1 MRAIIACAGSGGH
14 INPALAIANTIKKN
28 EPDSEILF
36 LGTKTGMEN
45 DLVKKAGY
53 NLMHIRAGRFH
64 RKLTWYNIRNMTR
77 AVLGVFDTKS
87 IISKFK
93 PDVVVGTGGFICVPV
108 MKAAQAKKIPYIL
121 HESNAYPG
129 LSVKLVA
136 KDAAKVLLGFEDAA
150 SRLPSGT
157 NTVFTGTPA
166 KFDMDDMRTL
176 DKNECRKLVFGENE
190 NDSKNKNKKIVFIT
204 GGSQGAIKF
213 NKTVIDMVRKYK
225 PEEVFFVIAVGPSN
239 YDSVIDSIKDE
250 PELNQYLKVEKF
262 VYEMDKM
269 YKAAD
274 LLITR
279 AGAMTVTE
287 LSIARRPA
295 ILIPLPTAAE
305 NHQLFNAKVM
315 ENAGA
320 GIVIEENILNE
331 DLLYD
336 KIKEVVKDEKLLSL
350 MGDNAAKLY
359 KPNVEQEI
367 YNEIKSVVK

>member
-14 INPALAIANTIKKN
+14 INPGIAIANTIKKN

-36 LGTKTGMEN
+36 IGTKTGMEN
-45 DLVKKAGY
+45 DLVKKSGY
-53 NLMHIRAGRFH
+53 NIKHVKAGRFH
-64 RKLTWYNIRNMTR
+64 RKLTLYNVRNMTY
-77 AVLGVFDTKS
+77 AALGVFDTMRVIK
-87 IISKFK
+87 KFK
-93 PDVVVGTGGFICVPV
+93 PDIVIGTGGFICVPV
-108 MKAAQAKKIPYIL
+108 MKGAALKHIPYVL

-129 LSVKLVA
+129 LSVKIVA
-136 KDAAKVLLGFEDAA
+136 KDAAKVLLGFDDAKL
-150 SRLPSGT
+150 RLPKDVK
-157 NTVFTGTPA
+157 TVFTGTPA
-166 KFDMDDMRTL
+166 KFDMDDMRKL
-176 DKNECRKLVFGENE
+176 DKDECRKLITA
-190 NDSKNKNKKIVFIT
+190 DNKKIIFVT

-213 NKTVIDMVRKYK
+213 NETIINMIKKYK
-225 PEEVFFVIAVGPSN
+225 PEDIFFVVAVGPAN
-239 YDSVIDSIKDE
+239 YEKTKELVKDE
-250 PELNQYLKVEKF
+250 KDIDKYLKIEKF

-295 ILIPLPTAAE
+295 ILIPLPSAAE
-305 NHQLFNAKVM
+305 NHQLFNAKAM

-331 DLLYD
+331 DVLYD
-336 KIKEVVKDEKLLSL
+336 KIKEVIHDDSLLVT

>member
-1 MRAIIACAGSGGH
+1 MRVIIACAGSGGH
-14 INPALAIANTIKKN
+14 INPGIAIANVIKKN

-53 NLMHIRAGRFH
+53 NLEHIRAGRLH
-64 RKLTWYNIRNMTR
+64 RRITLQNIKNVSN
-77 AVLGVFDTKS
+77 ALFGIKDAKK
-87 IISKFK
+87 IITKFK
-93 PDVVVGTGGFICVPV
+93 PDVVIGTGGFICLSV
-108 MKAAQAKKIPYIL
+108 MKAAKKKHIPYIL

-136 KDAAKVLLGFEDAA
+136 QDAAKVLTGFEDAKL
-150 SRLPSGT
+150 RLPKGT
-157 NTVFTGTPA
+157 NAIFTGTPA
-166 KFDMDDMRTL
+166 KFDMDDMMAL
-176 DKNECRKLVFGENE
+176 NKEECRKIIDAG
-190 NDSKNKNKKIVFIT
+190 NKKIVFVT

-213 NKTVIDMVRKYK
+213 NSVVIDMVKKYR
-225 PEEVFFVIAVGPSN
+225 PEDIYFVIAVGKDN
-239 YDSVIDSIKDE
+239 YDNAIEYIKDE
-250 PELNQYLKVEKF
+250 KDIDKYLKIEKF

-269 YKAAD
+269 YKASD

-295 ILIPLPTAAE
+295 ILVPLPTAAE
-305 NHQLFNAKVM
+305 NHQFFNAKVM

-320 GIVIEENILNE
+320 GKVIEENVLNE

-336 KIKEVVKDEKLLSL
+336 TIKEMIKDEALLET

-359 KPNVEQEI
+359 RPNVEQEI

>member
-14 INPALAIANTIKKN
+14 INPGIAIANEIMKN
-28 EPDSEILF
+28 KPDSEILF

-53 NLMHIRAGRFH
+53 NLAHVRAGRFH
-64 RKLTWYNIRNMTR
+64 RKLTWYNIRNMTN
-77 AVLGVFDTKS
+77 AVLGIFDTKN

-93 PDVVVGTGGFICVPV
+93 PDVVIGTGGFICVPV
-108 MKAAQAKKIPYIL
+108 MKAAKLKKVPYVL

-136 KDAAKVLLGFEDAA
+136 KDAAKVLLGFEDAKT
-150 SRLPSGT
+150 RLPSGV
-157 NTVFTGTPA
+157 NAVFTGTPA
-166 KFDMDDMRTL
+166 KFDMDSMRAL
-176 DKNECRKLVFGENE
+176 NKEECRKSIYAG
-190 NDSKNKNKKIVFIT
+190 DKKIVFVT

-213 NKTVIDMVRKYK
+213 NTTIINMIKKYK
-225 PEEVFFVIAVGPSN
+225 PKDVFFVIAVGPDN
-239 YDSVIDSIKDE
+239 YEKTLESIKNIKDIDK
-250 PELNQYLKVEKF
+250 YLKVEKF

-305 NHQLFNAKVM
+305 NHQLFNAKAL

-320 GIVIEENILNE
+320 GIVIEENVLNE

-336 KIKEVVKDEKLLSL
+336 KIKEVIVDEKLLSS

-359 KPNVEQEI
+359 RPNVERVI
-367 YNEIKSVVK
+367 YDEIKSVVK

>member
-14 INPALAIANTIKKN
+14 INPGIAIANTIKKN

-53 NLMHIRAGRFH
+53 NLVHVRAGRFH

-93 PDVVVGTGGFICVPV
+93 PDVVIGTGGFICVPV
-108 MKAAQAKKIPYIL
+108 MKGAASKKVPYVL

-150 SRLPSGT
+150 TRLPVGT

-166 KFDMDDMRTL
+166 KFDMDDMRAL
-176 DKNECRKLVFGENE
+176 DKDECRKLVFGEDEKDN
-190 NDSKNKNKKIVFIT
+190 KNNNKKIVFVT

-225 PEEVFFVIAVGPSN
+225 PKDIFFVIAVGPAN
-239 YDSVIDSIKDE
+239 YDSVMESIKDE
-250 PELNQYLKVEKF
+250 KDIDKYLKVEKF

-305 NHQLFNAKVM
+305 NHQLFNAKAM

-320 GIVIEENILNE
+320 GIVIEENILNV

-336 KIKEVVKDEKLLSL
+336 KIKEVIKDDKLLSS

-359 KPNVEQEI
+359 KPNVEQSI

>member
-14 INPALAIANTIKKN
+14 INPGIAIANTIMKN
-28 EPDSEILF
+28 EPNSEILF
-36 LGTKTGMEN
+36 LGTKDGMEN

-53 NLMHIRAGRFH
+53 NLLHVRAGRFH

-77 AVLGVFDTKS
+77 AVLGIFDAKS
-87 IISKFK
+87 VITKFK
-93 PDVVVGTGGFICVPV
+93 PDVVIGTGGFICVPV
-108 MKAAQAKKIPYIL
+108 MKAAYDKKVPYVL

-129 LSVKLVA
+129 LSVKVVA
-136 KDAAKVLLGFEDAA
+136 KDAAKVLLGFDDAS
-150 SRLPSGT
+150 SRLPDGT

-166 KFDMDDMRTL
+166 KFDMDDMRAL
-176 DKNECRKLVFGENE
+176 DKDECRKNITT
-190 NDSKNKNKKIVFIT
+190 DDRKIVFVT

-213 NKTVIDMVRKYK
+213 NTTVINMIKKYK
-225 PEEVFFVIAVGPSN
+225 PKDIFFVIAVGPDN
-239 YDSVIDSIKDE
+239 YDNTMDSIKDIKDIDK
-250 PELNQYLKVEKF
+250 YLKVEKF

-269 YKAAD
+269 YKASD

-279 AGAMTVTE
+279 AGAMTITE

-305 NHQLFNAKVM
+305 NHQLFNAKAM

-320 GIVIEENILNE
+320 GIVIEENVLNE

-336 KIKEVVKDEKLLSL
+336 KIKEVIKDTNLLSS

-359 KPNVEQEI
+359 RPNVEQVI
-367 YNEIKSVVK
+367 YDEIKSVVK

>member
-14 INPALAIANTIKKN
+14 INPGIAIANEIKKQ

-53 NLMHIRAGRFH
+53 NLAHVRAGRFH
-64 RKLTWYNIRNMTR
+64 RKLTWYNIRNMTN
-77 AVLGVFDTKS
+77 AVLGIFDTKN

-93 PDVVVGTGGFICVPV
+93 PDVVIGTGGFICVPV
-108 MKAAQAKKIPYIL
+108 MKGAKAKNIPYIL

-136 KDAAKVLLGFEDAA
+136 KDAAKVLLGFEDTKT
-150 SRLPSGT
+150 RLPDGT
-157 NTVFTGTPA
+157 NAIFTGTPA
-166 KFDMDDMRTL
+166 KFDMDHMRAL
-176 DKNECRKLVFGENE
+176 DKEQCRKNIYVG
-190 NDSKNKNKKIVFIT
+190 DKKIVFVT

-213 NKTVIDMVRKYK
+213 NTTVINMIKKYK
-225 PEEVFFVIAVGPSN
+225 PEDVFFVIAVGPDN
-239 YDSVIDSIKDE
+239 YEKTLESIKDIKDIDK
-250 PELNQYLKVEKF
+250 YLKVEKF

-305 NHQLFNAKVM
+305 NHQLFNAKAM
-315 ENAGA
+315 ENVGA
-320 GIVIEENILNE
+320 GIVIEENVLNE
-331 DLLYD
+331 DLLYG
-336 KIKEVVKDEKLLSL
+336 KIKEVIVDEKLLCS

-359 KPNVEQEI
+359 RPNVELVI
-367 YNEIKSVVK
+367 YDEIKSVVK

>member
-14 INPALAIANTIKKN
+14 INPGIAIANTIKKN

-36 LGTKTGMEN
+36 LGTKNGMEN

-53 NLMHIRAGRFH
+53 NLAHVRAGRFH
-64 RKLTWYNIRNMTR
+64 RKLTWYNIRNMAN
-77 AVLGVFDTKS
+77 AVLGIFDTKS
-87 IISKFK
+87 VIAKFK
-93 PDVVVGTGGFICVPV
+93 PDVVIGTGGFICVPV
-108 MKAAQAKKIPYIL
+108 MKAAALKNVPYVL

-129 LSVKLVA
+129 LSVKVVA
-136 KDAAKVLLGFEDAA
+136 KDAAKVLLGFEDATV
-150 SRLPSGT
+150 RLPEGT

-166 KFDMDDMRTL
+166 KFDMDDMRAL
-176 DKNECRKLVFGENE
+176 DKTECRKLVFGEDE
-190 NDSKNKNKKIVFIT
+190 NNNKKIIFVT

-213 NKTVIDMVRKYK
+213 NKVVIDMVRK
-225 PEEVFFVIAVGPSN
+225 
-239 YDSVIDSIKDE
+239 
-250 PELNQYLKVEKF
+250 
-262 VYEMDKM
+262 YEMDKM

-279 AGAMTVTE
+279 AGAMTITE

-295 ILIPLPTAAE
+295 ILVPLPTAAE
-305 NHQLFNAKVM
+305 NHQLFNAKVV

-320 GIVIEENILNE
+320 GIVIEENILNVE
-331 DLLYD
+331 LLYD
-336 KIKEVVKDEKLLSL
+336 KIKETVKDEQLLSI

-367 YNEIKSVVK
+367 YNEIKSVIK

>member
-1 MRAIIACAGSGGH
+1 MKAIIACAGSGGH
-14 INPALAIANTIKKN
+14 INPGIAIANTIIKN
-28 EPDSEILF
+28 EPDSSILF
-36 LGTKTGMEN
+36 LGTKEGMEN

-53 NLMHIRAGRFH
+53 KLTHVRAGRFH
-64 RKLTWYNIRNMTR
+64 RKLTWYNVRNITR
-77 AVLGVFDTKS
+77 AFLGVFDTMS

-93 PDVVVGTGGFICVPV
+93 PDVIIGTGGFICVPV
-108 MKAAQAKKIPYIL
+108 MKAAKAKKVPYVL

-129 LSVKLVA
+129 LSVKVVA

-150 SRLPSGT
+150 ARLPEGT
-157 NTVFTGTPA
+157 NTVYTGTPA
-166 KFDMDDMRTL
+166 KFDMDHMRAL
-176 DKNECRKLVFGENE
+176 DKEECRKNII
-190 NDSKNKNKKIVFIT
+190 NDDRKIVFVT

-213 NKTVIDMVRKYK
+213 NTTVINMVKKYK
-225 PEEVFFVIAVGPSN
+225 PEDVFFITAVGPDN
-239 YDSVIDSIKDE
+239 YEKTLESIKDITDIDK
-250 PELNQYLKVEKF
+250 YLKVEKF

-279 AGAMTVTE
+279 AGAMTITE

-305 NHQLFNAKVM
+305 NHQLFNARAM

-320 GIVIEENILNE
+320 GIVIEENLLNE
-331 DLLYD
+331 ELLYD
-336 KIKEVVKDEKLLSL
+336 KIKEVIRKEKLLAT

-359 KPNVEQEI
+359 KPNVEQVI
-367 YNEIKSVVK
+367 YEEIKSVVK

>member
-14 INPALAIANTIKKN
+14 INPGIAIANTIMKN
-28 EPDSEILF
+28 EPDSAILF
-36 LGTKTGMEN
+36 VGTNTGMEN

-53 NLMHIRAGRFH
+53 NLAHVRAGRFH

-77 AVLGVFDTKS
+77 AFLGVFDTMS
-87 IISKFK
+87 VISKFK
-93 PDVVVGTGGFICVPV
+93 PDVVIGTGGFICVPV
-108 MKAAQAKKIPYIL
+108 MKGAKAKKIPYVL

-129 LSVKLVA
+129 LSVKVVA
-136 KDAAKVLLGFEDAA
+136 KDADKVLLGFEDAKT
-150 SRLPSGT
+150 RLPEGT
-157 NTVFTGTPA
+157 NVVFTGTPA
-166 KFDMDDMRTL
+166 KFDMDDMRAL
-176 DKNECRKLVFGENE
+176 DKDECRKNVIS
-190 NDSKNKNKKIVFIT
+190 DDRKIVFVT

-213 NKTVIDMVRKYK
+213 NTTVINMIKKYK
-225 PEEVFFVIAVGPSN
+225 PEDVFFVIAVGPDN
-239 YDSVIDSIKDE
+239 YDKTMDSIKEIKDIE
-250 PELNQYLKVEKF
+250 KYLKVEKF

-279 AGAMTVTE
+279 AGAMTITE

-305 NHQLFNAKVM
+305 NHQLFNAKAM

-320 GIVIEENILNE
+320 GIVIEENLLNE

-336 KIKEVVKDEKLLSL
+336 KIKDVITKDKLLAT

-359 KPNVEQEI
+359 KPNVEQVI
-367 YNEIKSVVK
+367 YEEIKSVVK

>member
-1 MRAIIACAGSGGH
+1 MKVIIACAGSGGH
-14 INPALAIANTIKKN
+14 INPGIAIANTIKKN

-36 LGTKTGMEN
+36 VGTKTGMEN

-53 NLMHIRAGRFH
+53 NLAHVRAGRLH
-64 RKLTWYNIRNMTR
+64 RKLTWYNIRNLTN
-77 AVLGVFDTKS
+77 ALLGIADMKRLV
-87 IISKFK
+87 SKFK
-93 PDVVVGTGGFICVPV
+93 PDIVIGTGGFVCVPV
-108 MKAAQAKKIPYIL
+108 MKGAKHKKVPYIL

-150 SRLPSGT
+150 NRLPSGT
-157 NTVFTGTPA
+157 NCVYTGTPA
-166 KFDMDDMRTL
+166 KFDMDDMMKL
-176 DKNECRKLVFGENE
+176 DKQACRENIIKDNRKL
-190 NDSKNKNKKIVFIT
+190 VFIT

-213 NKTVIDMVRKYK
+213 NHTIINMVKKYK
-225 PEEVFFVIAVGPSN
+225 PKDIFFVIAVGPQN
-239 YDSVIDSIKDE
+239 YDGVMREIGDDE
-250 PELNQYLKVEKF
+250 ELKKYLKVEKF

-315 ENAGA
+315 ENANA

-331 DLLYD
+331 ALLYD
-336 KIKEVVKDEKLLSL
+336 KIKEVISDEKRLTL
-350 MGDNAAKLY
+350 MGENAAKLY
-359 KPNVEQEI
+359 RPNVEQEI
-367 YNEIKSVVK
+367 YNEIKSVIR

>member
-14 INPALAIANTIKKN
+14 INPGIAIANTIKKN

-36 LGTKTGMEN
+36 IGTKTGMEN

-53 NLMHIRAGRFH
+53 NLVHVKAGRFH
-64 RKLTWYNIRNMTR
+64 RKLTLYNIRNMTY
-77 AVLGVFDTKS
+77 AALGVFDTMRV
-87 IISKFK
+87 ISKFK
-93 PDVVVGTGGFICVPV
+93 PDVVIGTGGFICVPV
-108 MKAAQAKKIPYIL
+108 MKGAKLKKIPYVL

-129 LSVKLVA
+129 LSVKVVA
-136 KDAAKVLLGFEDAA
+136 RDAAKVLTGFEDAA
-150 SRLPSGT
+150 SRLPEGT

-166 KFDMDDMRTL
+166 KFDMDDMRAL
-176 DKNECRKLVFGENE
+176 DKLECKKIIC
-190 NDSKNKNKKIVFIT
+190 DDDKKIVFVT

-213 NKTVIDMVRKYK
+213 NKTIIDMVKKYK
-225 PEEVFFVIAVGPSN
+225 PKDIFFVLAVGPDN
-239 YDSVIDSIKDE
+239 YEKTLESIKDQRDIE
-250 PELNQYLKVEKF
+250 KYLKVEKF

-269 YKAAD
+269 YKASD

-287 LSIARRPA
+287 LSISRRPA

-305 NHQLFNAKVM
+305 NHQLFNAKAM

-320 GIVIEENILNE
+320 GIVIEENVLNE
-331 DLLYD
+331 DILYD
-336 KIKEVVKDEKLLSL
+336 KIKEVIYDDKLLLS

>member
-14 INPALAIANTIKKN
+14 INPGIAIANTIKKN

-53 NLMHIRAGRFH
+53 NLTHVKAGRFH
-64 RKLTWYNIRNMTR
+64 RKLTLYNIRNITY
-77 AVLGVFDTKS
+77 AALGVFDTMKV
-87 IISKFK
+87 ISKFK
-93 PDVVVGTGGFICVPV
+93 PDIVIGTGGFICVPV
-108 MKAAQAKKIPYIL
+108 MKGAYLKKVPYIL

-129 LSVKLVA
+129 LSVKVVA
-136 KDAAKVLLGFEDAA
+136 KDAAKVLLGFEDAKG
-150 SRLPSGT
+150 RLPEGT
-157 NTVFTGTPA
+157 KTVFTGTPA
-166 KFDMDDMRTL
+166 KFDMDDMRAL
-176 DKNECRKLVFGENE
+176 DKQECKKLVCKDNR
-190 NDSKNKNKKIVFIT
+190 KVVFVT

-213 NKTVIDMVRKYK
+213 NKTIIDMVKKYK
-225 PEEVFFVIAVGPSN
+225 PKDIFFVIAVGPDN
-239 YDSVIDSIKDE
+239 YESVMESIKDE
-250 PELNQYLKVEKF
+250 KNIDKYLKVEKF

-295 ILIPLPTAAE
+295 ILIPLPSAAE
-305 NHQLFNAKVM
+305 NHQLFNAKAM

-320 GIVIEENILNE
+320 GIVIEENVLNA
-331 DLLYD
+331 DILYD
-336 KIKEVVKDEKLLSL
+336 KINEVISNDKLLEE

-367 YNEIKSVVK
+367 YDEIKLVIK

>member
-1 MRAIIACAGSGGH
+1 MRVIIACAGSGGH
-14 INPALAIANTIKKN
+14 INPAIAIANTIKKN

-53 NLMHIRAGRFH
+53 NLVHVRAGRLH
-64 RKLTWYNIRNMTR
+64 RKLTLQNMRNMLN
-77 AVLGVFDTKS
+77 AGLGILDTKK

-93 PDVVVGTGGFICVPV
+93 PDIIIGTGGYICVTV
-108 MKAAQAKKIPYIL
+108 MKAAKQKCVPYVL

-136 KDAAKVLLGFEDAA
+136 KGAAKVLVGFEDAKKK
-150 SRLPSGT
+150 LPQGT
-157 NTVFTGTPA
+157 KAVFTGTPA
-166 KFDMDDMRTL
+166 KFDMDDMMTL
-176 DKNECRKLVFGENE
+176 DKMECRKNIISD
-190 NDSKNKNKKIVFIT
+190 NRKIVFIT

-213 NKTVIDMVRKYK
+213 NKTIIDMVRKYRS
-225 PEEVFFVIAVGPSN
+225 EDIFFIIAVGPTN
-239 YDSVIDSIKDE
+239 YESVVASIKDE
-250 PELNQYLKVEKF
+250 KDIDKYLRIEKF
-262 VYEMDKM
+262 VYDMDKM

-279 AGAMTVTE
+279 AGAMTITE

-295 ILIPLPTAAE
+295 ILVPLPTAAE
-305 NHQLFNAKVM
+305 NHQLFNAKVL
-315 ENAGA
+315 ENVGA

-331 DLLYD
+331 DLLYG
-336 KIKEVVKDEKLLSL
+336 KIKEIIKDEKLLES
-350 MGDNAAKLY
+350 MGNNAAKLY

-367 YNEIKSVVK
+367 YYQIKSVIM

>member
-14 INPALAIANTIKKN
+14 INPGIAIANTIKKN

-36 LGTKTGMEN
+36 IGTKTGMEN

-53 NLMHIRAGRFH
+53 NLAHVRSGRLH
-64 RKLTWYNIRNMTR
+64 RRMTLQNIRNVIN
-77 AVLGVFDTKS
+77 AGLGVLDTMK

-93 PDVVVGTGGFICVPV
+93 PDIIIGTGGFVCLTV
-108 MKAAQAKKIPYIL
+108 MKAAKKKHIPYVL

-136 KDAAKVLLGFEDAA
+136 KDAKKVLLGFEDAK
-150 SRLPSGT
+150 SKLPDGT
-157 NTVFTGTPA
+157 KTVYTGTPA
-166 KFDMDDMRTL
+166 KFDMDDMMKL
-176 DKNECRKLVFGENE
+176 DKKECRK
-190 NDSKNKNKKIVFIT
+190 DIISDDRKIVFIT

-213 NKTVIDMVRKYK
+213 NQTIIDMVKKYK
-225 PEEVFFVIAVGPSN
+225 PEDIFFVIAVGPAN
-239 YDSVIDSIKDE
+239 YDSVVKNLKDE
-250 PELNQYLKVEKF
+250 KDMDKYLKVEKF

-279 AGAMTVTE
+279 AGAMTITE
-287 LSIARRPA
+287 LSISRRPA

-305 NHQLFNAKVM
+305 NHQLFNAKAM

-320 GIVIEENILNE
+320 AIVIEENILNE
-331 DLLYD
+331 DVLYD
-336 KIKEVVKDEKLLSL
+336 KIKEVISKEKLLKT

-359 KPNVEQEI
+359 RPNVEQEI
-367 YNEIKSVVK
+367 YNEIKLVVK

>member
-14 INPALAIANTIKKN
+14 INPGIAIANTIKEN
-28 EPDSEILF
+28 EPESEILF
-36 LGTKTGMEN
+36 IGSKTGMEN

-53 NLMHIRAGRFH
+53 NLVQVRSGRFH
-64 RKLTWYNIRNMTR
+64 RKLTWYNVRNITN
-77 AVLGVFDTKS
+77 AFLGIFDTKHV
-87 IISKFK
+87 ISKFK
-93 PDVVVGTGGFICVPV
+93 PDVVIGTGGFICVPV
-108 MKAAQAKKIPYIL
+108 MKGAKAKKIPYVL

-136 KDAAKVLLGFEDAA
+136 KDASKVLLGFEDAKL
-150 SRLPSGT
+150 RLPEGT
-157 NTVFTGTPA
+157 KTIFTGTPA
-166 KFDMDDMRTL
+166 KFDMDDMRAL
-176 DKNECRKLVFGENE
+176 DKNECRKNIISD
-190 NDSKNKNKKIVFIT
+190 NRKIVFVT

-213 NKTVIDMVRKYK
+213 NKTIIDMVKKYK
-225 PEEVFFVIAVGPSN
+225 PQDLFFVIAVGPSN
-239 YDSVIDSIKDE
+239 YDNVIESLREEKDIDK
-250 PELNQYLKVEKF
+250 YLKVEKF

-279 AGAMTVTE
+279 AGAMTITE

-305 NHQLFNAKVM
+305 NHQLFNAKAM

-320 GIVIEENILNE
+320 SVVIEENILNA

-336 KIKEVVKDEKLLSL
+336 KIKEVIADEALLVS

-359 KPNVEQEI
+359 RPNVEQTI
-367 YNEIKSVVK
+367 YDEIKSVIK

>member
-14 INPALAIANTIKKN
+14 INPGIAIANVIKKN

-53 NLMHIRAGRFH
+53 NLCRVRAGRLH
-64 RKLTWYNIRNMTR
+64 RRLTLQNIRNIVN
-77 AVLGVFDTKS
+77 AGLGVFDTTR

-93 PDVVVGTGGFICVPV
+93 PDIIIGTGGFICVPV
-108 MKAAQAKKIPYIL
+108 MKAAKRKRIPYVL

-150 SRLPSGT
+150 SRLPEAT

-166 KFDMDDMRTL
+166 KFDMDDMMRL
-176 DKNECRKLVFGENE
+176 NKQECRKNIISD
-190 NDSKNKNKKIVFIT
+190 NRKIVFVT

-213 NKTVIDMVRKYK
+213 NQTVIDMVKKYK
-225 PEEVFFVIAVGPSN
+225 PEDIFFVIAVGPAN
-239 YDSVIDSIKDE
+239 YDKVMESIKDE
-250 PELNQYLKVEKF
+250 KDISKYLKVEKF

-269 YKAAD
+269 YKASD

-279 AGAMTVTE
+279 AGAMTITE
-287 LSIARRPA
+287 LSISRRPA

-305 NHQLFNAKVM
+305 NHQLFNAKTM

-320 GIVIEENILNE
+320 SVVIEENVLNE

-336 KIKEVVKDEKLLSL
+336 KITEVISNDKLLET
-350 MGDNAAKLY
+350 MGNNAAKLY
-359 KPNVEQEI
+359 KPNVDQEI
-367 YNEIKSVVK
+367 YNQIKSVIK

>member
-14 INPALAIANTIKKN
+14 INPGIAIANVIKKN

-53 NLMHIRAGRFH
+53 NLSHVKAGRFH
-64 RKLTWYNIRNMTR
+64 RKLTLYNIRNMTY
-77 AVLGVFDTKS
+77 AVLGIFDTMK

-93 PDVVVGTGGFICVPV
+93 PDVIIGTGGFICVPV
-108 MKAAQAKKIPYIL
+108 MKAAAIKHIPYVL

-129 LSVKLVA
+129 LSVKVVA
-136 KDAAKVLLGFEDAA
+136 KDAAKILTGFEDAVL
-150 SRLPSGT
+150 RLPEGT

-166 KFDMDDMRTL
+166 KFDMDDMMAL
-176 DKNECRKLVFGENE
+176 DKEKCKKLVCSE
-190 NDSKNKNKKIVFIT
+190 DKKIVFVT

-213 NKTVIDMVRKYK
+213 NKTIIDMVKKYK
-225 PEEVFFVIAVGPSN
+225 PQDIFFVIAVGPDN
-239 YDSVIDSIKDE
+239 YEKTLESIKDE
-250 PELNQYLKVEKF
+250 KDIDKYLKVEKF

-295 ILIPLPTAAE
+295 ILIPLPSAAE
-305 NHQLFNAKVM
+305 NHQLFNAKAM

-320 GIVIEENILNE
+320 GIVIEENVLNE

-336 KIKEVVKDEKLLSL
+336 KIKKVIFDDNLLKS
-350 MGDNAAKLY
+350 MEDNAAKLY
-359 KPNVEQEI
+359 KPNVDQEI